1 MATSSIEV
9 MTRIVE
15 ASTKFHALDWEKFSS
30 SKSCHIEFRKLGK
43 ENSKST
49 FRKTTSGLAKWYRD
63 KFQIVGNGS
72 ECCGEWENGG
82 YYYMKWV
89 STFKNYN

>member
-43 ENSKST
+43 EI
-49 FRKTTSGLAKWYRD
+49 AKAILERQPVALLSD
-63 KFQIVGNGS
+63 TMTN
-72 ECCGEWENGG
+72 
-82 YYYMKWV
+82 
-89 STFKNYN
+89 FK